1 MSITRR
7 SGAGCSITDLS
18 WSSDCEGI
26 SSRQTSLGGWTKPT
40 VRPANV
46 ARLYG
51 GALLEHVWNA
61 VLDDFAIKSLPF
73 LCCERK

>member
-1 MSITRR
+1 MSGSGRR
-7 SGAGCSITDLS
+7 DREIDSTTPCL
-18 WSSDCEGI
+18 
-26 SSRQTSLGGWTKPT
+26 LLH

-51 GALLEHVWNA
+51 GALLEHDWNA

-73 LCCERK
+73 LCCERKMSRSGGDLPTLVR